1 MTAEERQNGRTGIN
15 QITAQT
21 LSLRLVLSASP
32 DKTTVLSSPAVLSA
46 QNRLALL
53 EQLSVFRST
62 TKKILKLSAWSLLE
76 GCFLSVA
83 RQTHLVIHNN
93 HSAGEEI
100 MVGDDASEPLGGR
113 VLSVHSHPVTI

>member
-1 MTAEERQNGRTGIN
+1 MTAKERQNGRTGIN
-15 QITAQT
+15 HITAQT
-21 LSLRLVLSASP
+21 LSLRVVLSASP
-32 DKTTVLSSPAVLSA
+32 AHAVLSG
-46 QNRLALL
+46 QEQTRLART
-53 EQLSVFRST
+53 EQLSLFQSA
-62 TKKILKLSAWSLLE
+62 TKKILKLPVWSLPE
-76 GCFLSVA
+76 GCFPSVA